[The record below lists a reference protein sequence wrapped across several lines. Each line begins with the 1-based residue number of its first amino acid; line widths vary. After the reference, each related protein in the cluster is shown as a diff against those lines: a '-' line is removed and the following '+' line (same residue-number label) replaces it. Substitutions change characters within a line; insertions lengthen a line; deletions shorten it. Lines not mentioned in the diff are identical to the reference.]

1 MLLLLLLLLLLASRA
16 SALLAIEWA
25 LFSTSPPPLAHRQV
39 PSIGSFLSSSN
50 MVDAM
55 LAAAT
60 IHGLVSPC
68 AYSLIPLGLL
78 LSRPGGVAHNITH
91 KNFFWGWNV

>member
-1 MLLLLLLLLLLASRA
+1 
-16 SALLAIEWA
+16 
-25 LFSTSPPPLAHRQV
+25 
-39 PSIGSFLSSSN
+39 